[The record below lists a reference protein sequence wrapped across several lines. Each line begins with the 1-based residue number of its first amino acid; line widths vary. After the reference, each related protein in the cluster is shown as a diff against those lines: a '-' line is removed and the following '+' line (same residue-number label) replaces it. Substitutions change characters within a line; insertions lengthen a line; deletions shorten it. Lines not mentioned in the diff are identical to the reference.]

1 MYFKNIRV
9 KVTSRTFSKNDVL
22 KKELL
27 EIFPNSIFN
36 TKTILKSSKDLFEF
50 LSDADAIILG
60 LEKID
65 RKVLEKLSKLKII
78 AKYGVGLDNLD
89 IKSAKEFGIEIGWT
103 GGVNK
108 RSVAE
113 QALAFMIGLRRNLFF
128 SSFSLKE
135 GKWNKEGGSL
145 LSNCCVGIIGC
156 GNIGSDLVHLLNPF
170 NCRILICDLLDKK
183 KLVDKYAITQVS
195 LDKLLKK
202 ADIVSL
208 HVPLTTLTHLMVDEE
223 FLRKLKPSA
232 HLINTSRGPIVSQ
245 KALKI
250 ALEQNT
256 ISGAAL
262 DVFET
267 EPPQDLEFLSLPNLM
282 ITPHIGGNANESILA
297 MGRSAIEHLKKYFFN
312 DSKN

>member
-9 KVTSRTFSKNDVL
+9 KVTSRTFSKNSVL

-36 TKTILKSSKDLFEF
+36 TQTILESSDDLFEF

-60 LEKID
+60 LEKLD

-78 AKYGVGLDNLD
+78 AKYGVGLDNVD
-89 IKSAKEFGIEIGWT
+89 IECAKGLGIGIGWT

-128 SSFSLKE
+128 SSFTLKE
-135 GKWNKEGGSL
+135 GNWDKDGGSL

-170 NCRILICDLLDKK
+170 NCRILICDLLDKS
-183 KLVDKYAITQVS
+183 KLVKKYSISQVS
-195 LDKLLKK
+195 QEKLLKE
-202 ADIVSL
+202 ADVISL
-208 HVPLTTLTHLMVDEE
+208 HVPLNSITNSMVDEE
-223 FLRKLKPSA
+223 FLRKLKPTA
-232 HLINTSRGPIVSQ
+232 HLINTSRGSIVSQ

-250 ALEQNT
+250 ALEQNI

-262 DVFET
+262 DVFES

-282 ITPHIGGNANESILA
+282 VTPHIGGNANESIIA
-297 MGRSAIEHLKKYFFN
+297 MGRTAIDHLKKYFNN
-312 DSKN
+312 DQKN